1 MSGNLLANNR
11 GRLTL
16 PENWGQIGD
25 GRWDFYIFAEL
36 VLLLEIAFMRC
47 SSRPLRAREIRAG
60 ERFAGAVAIVFGIIL
75 AAAPPPAQAQIAPR
89 PPPTP
94 QPTPS
99 PSDINSNLSLGAAVT
114 NLGSNFLER
123 LGNEASYGFS
133 RTLRN
138 NPGGGGASET
148 MDAPRFRTW
157 GEAYGIWARTGAQG
171 DFVGDR
177 RQTWGGVGGLG
188 ARLAPGV
195 NVGVSVDQSHT
206 KIDVPLALQAATL
219 DLTQIGANASV
230 DKGPWT
236 WAIALVHGFG
246 KVNSSRDTGAGFAR
260 ADYNAH
266 IDGAL
271 TELSYYWSLDQSR
284 IVPKAAFEY
293 VRASTA
299 SFQELGGFDPVTA
312 SGATV
317 ERSRVLLG
325 AEIGHYW
332 IFGQK
337 IFDLSGYGKFIDNVS
352 QNFSSVTVSLGTESI
367 AVQGISES
375 RYGADAGAS
384 ASLSLS
390 STARLYLNYDGKFRA
405 ALQSHQGTVGV
416 ELKW

>member
-1 MSGNLLANNR
+1 MF
-11 GRLTL
+11 L
-16 PENWGQIGD
+16 PLIG
-25 GRWDFYIFAEL
+25 
-36 VLLLEIAFMRC
+36 IA
-47 SSRPLRAREIRAG
+47 
-60 ERFAGAVAIVFGIIL
+60 AVVVSFLIVFVIIL
-75 AAAPPPAQAQIAPR
+75 PVAAAPPPAQAQIAPR

-94 QPTPS
+94 PATPS
-99 PSDINSNLSLGAAVT
+99 PADSNSDLSAGGAVT

-123 LGNEASYGFS
+123 LGDRASYGFS
-133 RTLRN
+133 RALRN
-138 NPGGGGASET
+138 NPGGGGASEAT
-148 MDAPRFRTW
+148 DAPRFRTW
-157 GEAYGIWARTGAQG
+157 AEAYGIWARAGADG
-171 DFVGDR
+171 DFVGGR
-177 RQTWGGVGGLG
+177 RQIWGGVGGLG

-195 NVGVSVDQSHT
+195 NVGVSVDQRHT
-206 KIDVPLALQAATL
+206 KIDVPVALQAATL

-271 TELSYYWSLDQSR
+271 TELSYYWSLEQSR

-299 SFQELGGFDPVTA
+299 SFQEVGGLDAVMA

-317 ERSRVLLG
+317 ERSRILLG

-337 IFDLSGYGKFIDNVS
+337 IFDLSAYGKFIDNVS
-352 QNFSSVTVSLGTESI
+352 QNLSSVTVSLGTESI
-367 AVQGISES
+367 DRKSV
-375 RYGADAGAS
+375 
-384 ASLSLS
+384 
-390 STARLYLNYDGKFRA
+390 
-405 ALQSHQGTVGV
+405 V
-416 ELKW
+416 